1 MIDTADLA
9 AELVF
14 RQRQS
19 EETYRKLEAQFQAD
33 FAKIEWPIAF
43 LNRHYDPEDVVDSL
57 SDTVAD
63 GWTDDELMDMAMELV
78 S

>member
-1 MIDTADLA
+1 MIDTSDLA
-9 AELVF
+9 AELVS

-19 EETYRKLEAQFQAD
+19 EETYRKLVAQFLAD

-43 LNRHYDPEDVVDSL
+43 LNRHFDPEDVPPSL
-57 SDTVAD
+57 EDTIAD
-63 GWTDDELMDMAMELV
+63 GWADIELMDMAMELV

>member
-1 MIDTADLA
+1 MIDTSDLA

-14 RQRQS
+14 RQRQA

-43 LNRHYDPEDVVDSL
+43 LEQTL
-57 SDTVAD
+57 STRRMFRGLA
-63 GWTDDELMDMAMELV
+63 
-78 S
+78 